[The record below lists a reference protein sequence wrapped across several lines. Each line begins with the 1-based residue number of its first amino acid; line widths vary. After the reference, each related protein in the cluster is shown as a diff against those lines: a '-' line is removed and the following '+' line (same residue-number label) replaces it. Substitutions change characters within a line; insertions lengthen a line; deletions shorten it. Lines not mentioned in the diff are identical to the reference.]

1 MSNIPND
8 LGYTAEHEWVKT
20 EDGVAT
26 VGVTEHAAEQLGDV
40 VYVQL
45 PDVGAKVTAGDPC
58 GEIESTKSVSDL
70 YSPVD
75 GEVVEVNAEV
85 NDDPGLV
92 NTEPFGTGW
101 LIKVRT
107 DGEPEGLLTAEQY
120 AGLIA

>member
-1 MSNIPND
+1 MSNVPSD
-8 LGYTAEHEWVKT
+8 RGYTAEHEWIT
-20 EDGVAT
+20 TADGVAT
-26 VGVTEHAAEQLGDV
+26 IGVTEHAAEQLGDV

-45 PDVGAKVTAGDPC
+45 PDVGAKVTAGQPC

-75 GEVVEVNAEV
+75 GEVVEVNGEV

-120 AGLIA
+120 TELIA

>member
-1 MSNIPND
+1 MSNIPSD

-45 PDVGAKVTAGDPC
+45 PDVGAKVTAGEPC

-120 AGLIA
+120 AELIA

>member
-1 MSNIPND
+1 MPNIPSD

-20 EDGVAT
+20 ADGVAT
-26 VGVTEHAAEQLGDV
+26 IGVTEHAAEQLGDV

-45 PDVGAKVTAGDPC
+45 PDVGAKVSAGDPC

-107 DGEPEGLLTAEQY
+107 DGEPEGLLSAEQY
-120 AGLIA
+120 AELIA

>member
-1 MSNIPND
+1 MSNIPSD

-45 PDVGAKVTAGDPC
+45 PDVGAKVSAGEPC

-107 DGEPEGLLTAEQY
+107 DGEPEGLLSAEQY
-120 AGLIA
+120 AELIA

>member
-1 MSNIPND
+1 MPNIPSD

-20 EDGVAT
+20 ADGVAT

-45 PDVGAKVTAGDPC
+45 PDVGAKVSAGEPC

-120 AGLIA
+120 AELIA

>member
-1 MSNIPND
+1 MPNIPSD

-20 EDGVAT
+20 EDGIAT

-45 PDVGAKVTAGDPC
+45 PDVGAKVSAGEPC

-92 NTEPFGTGW
+92 NTAPFGTGW

-107 DGEPEGLLTAEQY
+107 DGEPEGLLSAEQY

>member
-1 MSNIPND
+1 MSNVPSD
-8 LGYTAEHEWVKT
+8 LGYTAEHEWIAT
-20 EDGVAT
+20 ADGVAT
-26 VGVTEHAAEQLGDV
+26 IGVTEHAAEQLGDV

-45 PDVGAKVTAGDPC
+45 PDVGAKVTAGRPC

-75 GEVVEVNAEV
+75 GEVVEVNGEV

-120 AGLIA
+120 TELIA

>member
-1 MSNIPND
+1 MPNIPSE
-8 LGYTAEHEWVKT
+8 LSYTAEHEWIAMA
-20 EDGVAT
+20 DGVAT

-45 PDVGAKVTAGDPC
+45 PDVGTKVSAGEPC

-75 GEVVEVNAEV
+75 GEVAEVNAEV

-92 NTEPFGTGW
+92 NTEPYGTGW

-107 DGEPEGLLTAEQY
+107 DGEPEGLLTADQY
-120 AGLIA
+120 TELIA

>member
-1 MSNIPND
+1 MSNVPSD
-8 LGYTAEHEWVKT
+8 LGYTAEHEWVT
-20 EDGVAT
+20 FADGVAT

-40 VYVQL
+40 VFVQL
-45 PDVGAKVTAGDPC
+45 PDVGAKVSAGEPC
-58 GEIESTKSVSDL
+58 GEIESTKSVSEL

-107 DGEPEGLLTAEQY
+107 DGEPTGLLTAEQY
-120 AGLIA
+120 AELIA

>member
-1 MSNIPND
+1 MSNIPSD

-20 EDGVAT
+20 ADGVAT

-45 PDVGAKVTAGDPC
+45 PDVGAKVSAGEPC

-107 DGEPEGLLTAEQY
+107 DGEPEGLLTSEQY
-120 AGLIA
+120 AELIA

>member
-1 MSNIPND
+1 MPNIPSD

-45 PDVGAKVTAGDPC
+45 PDVGAKVSAGDPC

-107 DGEPEGLLTAEQY
+107 DGEPEGLLSAEQY
-120 AGLIA
+120 AELIA

>member
-1 MSNIPND
+1 MSNVPSD
-8 LGYTAEHEWVKT
+8 LGYTAEHEWVT
-20 EDGVAT
+20 VADGVAT
-26 VGVTEHAAEQLGDV
+26 VGITEHAAEQLGDV

-45 PDVGAKVTAGDPC
+45 PDVGAKVSAGEPC
-58 GEIESTKSVSDL
+58 GEIESTKSVSEL
-70 YSPVD
+70 YSPLD

-101 LIKVRT
+101 LIKVRI

-120 AGLIA
+120 TELIA